1 MFGNGAAYCTLTN
14 PTVVISLSGCWAA
27 VCALNKKREVR
38 NYLPARRPGTSM
50 QSDGLFWWS
59 HVLQGVIHEGLLI
72 FTKTE
77 LNTDSLLAATVVT

>member
-38 NYLPARRPGTSM
+38 KIIYQHVGPGPQCNLMACSGGHM
-50 QSDGLFWWS
+50 YCR
-59 HVLQGVIHEGLLI
+59 E
-72 FTKTE
+72 
-77 LNTDSLLAATVVT
+77 